1 MRNCNRSLSFDGLEK
16 RELMVVEGNIQ
27 FSLKPPQLG
36 QLFQAQLNYV
46 SSPNY
51 NIAGTDWYQIVTY
64 KGDTTS
70 PVDLTGSRLTA
81 QMVSD
86 IPGTYK
92 IFADTTYTSTNPS
105 VSPPTETEVTGQ
117 ITIPTPTVV
126 IKKGGMKQ
134 PTNINGVRQM
144 TYSVTAGGL
153 PVGQYFIGHI
163 QESISKFTFPD
174 GSQGG
179 GKGWQPPS
187 PSQQFNFNN
196 STINDQ
202 FSLKVNQSVWNSL
215 SVGSIICTFTQELRF
230 TWMMG
235 TDQLNDVPETAYL
248 NTFDWV
254 WTKDGT
260 NIWEAN

>member
-1 MRNCNRSLSFDGLEK
+1 MRKHQLNPSFNNLEN
-16 RELMVVEGNIQ
+16 RELMVVTGSVM

-36 QLFQAQLNYV
+36 QLFQANLNYI
-46 SSPNY
+46 SSPTY
-51 NIAGTDWYQIVTY
+51 NIAGTTWYQIVTY

-70 PVDLTGSRLTA
+70 PVELTGSRLTA

-92 IFADTTYTSTNPS
+92 VFADTTYTSTNPS
-105 VSPPTETEVTGQ
+105 VAPPAETEVTGQ
-117 ITIPTPTVV
+117 ITIPAPTIAV
-126 IKKGGMKQ
+126 KKGGMKQ
-134 PTNINGVRQM
+134 PTYINGVRQM
-144 TYSVTAGGL
+144 TYTVTAGGL

-163 QESISKFTFPD
+163 QENIAKFTFPD

-202 FSLKVNQSVWNSL
+202 FSLKVNQSTWNSIP
-215 SVGSIICTFTQELRF
+215 VGTVICTFTQELRF
-230 TWMMG
+230 TWIMG
-235 TDQLNDVPETAYL
+235 TDQLDDVPETAYL
-248 NTFDWV
+248 NTFNWT
-254 WTKDGT
+254 WTKDGPT
-260 NIWEAN
+260 TWEAN